1 MSNRS
6 AIAVRTT
13 ADLASSMLSGIS
25 EKWNGRPENGGSV
38 RQKLETGGL
47 GESN

>member
-13 ADLASSMLSGIS
+13 ADLASSMLSGIA

-38 RQKLETGGL
+38 RQELETGGL
-47 GESN
+47 GEPN